1 MSFKAG
7 EILLGRYELISKI
20 GVGGYGAVFKARQA
34 STGQLVA
41 VKMLLSDRLN
51 DRNTLAEE
59 TGRFLREMKLI
70 ALLSHPHIVHLI
82 DSGVSEGRRLMILEY
97 VDGQDLGELLRR
109 NGPVSP
115 AVCKRI
121 IAQVLDALSEAHG
134 MGIIHRDLK
143 PQNIMLT
150 GPSRRP
156 NAKVLDF
163 GIADI
168 TDEHRE
174 SDYTPLTQKGMIPG
188 TPSYMA
194 PEQIRCGTSTPAS
207 DLYSL
212 GLIMLECLTGKRA
225 VTGQSIGEICV
236 KQITEQVYIPDEVLH
251 SPLGSIL
258 ERACSKQAEDRYE
271 SAEAMLAELERVD
284 VSGNVPITTGTVRA
298 EPEPTPSSNRFA
310 ATGRISPADD
320 DNGEATQ
327 ASLPSG
333 ERHSPAA
340 PEDSPASHRDR
351 HQSAAQVGAEQ
362 VVATKR
368 PKSLRFP
375 SADQQRA
382 RKRKRPLP
390 ALDDAPMGPEKLP
403 AALERQARRMVEI
416 FEALSKLIVA
426 CSTDCAKLGFALETF
441 MDDHVEE
448 LNIIVT
454 ALSSIPKEQ
463 STALKDRYRVRLE
476 EATASFNLLFRCT
489 NDVRVKRAMERM
501 NF

>member
-1 MSFKAG
+1 MSFQPG

-41 VKMLLSDRLN
+41 VKMLLSDRL
-51 DRNTLAEE
+51 DDSQTLVEE
-59 TGRFLREMKLI
+59 TGRFQREMTLI
-70 ALLSHPHIVHLI
+70 ARLSHPHIVRLI
-82 DSGVSEGRRLMILEY
+82 DSGVSDGRRLMILEY
-97 VDGQDLGELLRR
+97 VDGQDLGELLRKK
-109 NGPVSP
+109 GPISL

-121 IAQVLDALSEAHG
+121 IVQVLDALSEAHG

-163 GIADI
+163 GIAEIAD
-168 TDEHRE
+168 DHRE
-174 SDYTPLTQKGMIPG
+174 DDYTPLTQKGMIPG

-236 KQITEQVYIPDEVLH
+236 KQITEEVPIPEEI
-251 SPLGSIL
+251 SKGPLGEVI
-258 ERACSKQAEDRYE
+258 ERSCSKQAGDRYS

-284 VSGNVPITTGTVRA
+284 VSGNVPITTGLIHAVNTGLNPSPITGDLAALRA
-298 EPEPTPSSNRFA
+298 SDE
-310 ATGRISPADD
+310 
-320 DNGEATQ
+320 EATH
-327 ASLPSG
+327 AALPSG
-333 ERHSPAA
+333 ERYQRDESQT
-340 PEDSPASHRDR
+340 SHRDR
-351 HQSAAQVGAEQ
+351 HPTLAPEQSGGA
-362 VVATKR
+362 KR

-375 SADQQRA
+375 NVEERRAARRETSAEVKAMPPSIAQSGM
-382 RKRKRPLP
+382 P
-390 ALDDAPMGPEKLP
+390 AP
-403 AALERQARRMVEI
+403 LERQARRMVEI
-416 FEALSKLIVA
+416 FEALSKIIVA
-426 CSTDCAKLGFALETF
+426 CSTDCGKLGYALETF

-448 LNIIVT
+448 LNLIVT
-454 ALSSIPKEQ
+454 ALSAIPKAQ

-489 NDVRVKRAMERM
+489 NDPRVKRAMERM